1 MPDEGPLEHYL
12 TVSHDEPEPDVP
24 EPAPGGSPGPWRER
38 GVMLGLGFLLGCVG
52 AYALIYSEMSGSMGT
67 LKKSLSEER
76 DSNASLQKE
85 RAHLLETLEQVR
97 MDRLLTERSPLSM
110 TGSGIPRTSRRPV
123 PQPPP
128 LTPMPSGGQA
138 PPAPVPEPGSV
149 EDRLVNPGPEDWK
162 ERYQYAAL
170 KYNRVVKDYNRLR
183 KLYMN
188 LVGQGGAATGLV
200 TGAQFYKALRKDT
213 RAEARKL
220 DERYMRGGLRGS
232 ELRELERSRDE
243 MRHRDWW
250 LKKMA
255 RQFRID

>member
-12 TVSHDEPEPDVP
+12 TVSHEPEPDIP
-24 EPAPGGSPGPWRER
+24 EPAPERSPGPWRER
-38 GVMLGLGFLLGCVG
+38 GIMLGLGFLLGCIG
-52 AYALIYSEMSGSMGT
+52 AYALVYSEMSGGMRS
-67 LKKSLSEER
+67 LKQSLSEER
-76 DSNASLQKE
+76 DLNASLQKE
-85 RAHLLETLEQVR
+85 RAHLRETLEQAR
-97 MDRLLTERSPLSM
+97 MDALLEERSPLSV
-110 TGSGIPRTSRRPV
+110 TVGGVSRTSRRPV

-128 LTPMPSGGQA
+128 LTPLSSGGLA
-138 PPAPVPEPGSV
+138 SPSSAPVPGSLD
-149 EDRLVNPGPEDWK
+149 DRLVNPGPEDWK

-170 KYNRVVKDYNRLR
+170 KYNQVVEDYNRLK

-188 LVGQGGAATGLV
+188 LVGRSGAAGGLV

-220 DERYMRGGLRGS
+220 DECYMKGGMRGS

-255 RQFRID
+255 RQFQID

>member
-12 TVSHDEPEPDVP
+12 AVSHEEPEPDI
-24 EPAPGGSPGPWRER
+24 PAPPPERIPGPWRER
-38 GVMLGLGFLLGCVG
+38 GAMLGLGFLLGCVG
-52 AYALIYSEMSGSMGT
+52 AYALVYAEMSGSMEM
-67 LKKSLSEER
+67 LKQSLSAER
-76 DSNASLQKE
+76 GSNASLQKE
-85 RAHLLETLEQVR
+85 RAHLLETLEQAR
-97 MDRLLTERSPLSM
+97 MDSLLTERSPLSM
-110 TGSGIPRTSRRPV
+110 AGRGIPKTAPRPV

-128 LTPMPSGGQA
+128 LTLLPSGSQA
-138 PPAPVPEPGSV
+138 PAPEPGSV

-170 KYNRVVKDYNRLR
+170 KYNRVVEDYNRLR

-220 DERYMRGGLRGS
+220 DEQYMKGGLRGS

>member
-12 TVSHDEPEPDVP
+12 TVSHEPEPDIP
-24 EPAPGGSPGPWRER
+24 
-38 GVMLGLGFLLGCVG
+38 
-52 AYALIYSEMSGSMGT
+52 
-67 LKKSLSEER
+67 ER
-76 DSNASLQKE
+76 DSNASPHKE
-85 RAHLLETLEQVR
+85 RAHLLETLEQARV
-97 MDRLLTERSPLSM
+97 DALLKERSPLSV
-110 TGSGIPRTSRRPV
+110 TVGGVPRTSRRPV

-128 LTPMPSGGQA
+128 LTPLPSGGQV
-138 PPAPVPEPGSV
+138 PPEPTPEPGSV
-149 EDRLVNPGPEDWK
+149 EDRLINPGAEDWK

-170 KYNRVVKDYNRLR
+170 QYNRVVEDYNRLR

-188 LVGQGGAATGLV
+188 LVGRSGAAGGLV

-220 DERYMRGGLRGS
+220 DERYMKGGMRGS

-255 RQFRID
+255 RQFQID

>member
-12 TVSHDEPEPDVP
+12 TASHDEPEPDAP
-24 EPAPGGSPGPWRER
+24 EPAPERSPGPWRER

-52 AYALIYSEMSGSMGT
+52 AYALVYTEMSGSMGT
-67 LKKSLSEER
+67 LKQSLTEER

-85 RAHLLETLEQVR
+85 RAQLLETLEQVR
-97 MDRLLTERSPLSM
+97 MDSLLTERSPLSM
-110 TGSGIPRTSRRPV
+110 TGGGIPKSPPRPV
-123 PQPPP
+123 PQPPSLSP
-128 LTPMPSGGQA
+128 LPSGSQA
-138 PPAPVPEPGSV
+138 PAPAPGSL

-170 KYNRVVKDYNRLR
+170 KYNRVVEDYNRLR

-200 TGAQFYKALRKDT
+200 TGAQFYRALRKDT
-213 RAEARKL
+213 RVEARKL

>member
-1 MPDEGPLEHYL
+1 MAGKGHHAGPGLSAGVH
-12 TVSHDEPEPDVP
+12 
-24 EPAPGGSPGPWRER
+24 R
-38 GVMLGLGFLLGCVG
+38 GLCAGLLGNVRRHAVAEAVAFRRTRLERVPAERTCPSAGNVG
-52 AYALIYSEMSGSMGT
+52 TGTHGRSAGGT
-67 LKKSLSEER
+67 LPPFR
-76 DSNASLQKE
+76 D
-85 RAHLLETLEQVR
+85 
-97 MDRLLTERSPLSM
+97 
-110 TGSGIPRTSRRPV
+110 GRRYSQDK

-128 LTPMPSGGQA
+128 LTSLSSGGLA
-138 PPAPVPEPGSV
+138 SPSSAPVPGSLD
-149 EDRLVNPGPEDWK
+149 DRLVNPGPEDWK

-170 KYNRVVKDYNRLR
+170 KYNQVVEDYNRLK

-188 LVGQGGAATGLV
+188 LVGRSGAAGGLV

-220 DERYMRGGLRGS
+220 DERYMKGGMRGS

-255 RQFRID
+255 RQFQID

>member
-1 MPDEGPLEHYL
+1 MD
-12 TVSHDEPEPDVP
+12 
-24 EPAPGGSPGPWRER
+24 A
-38 GVMLGLGFLLGCVG
+38 
-52 AYALIYSEMSGSMGT
+52 
-67 LKKSLSEER
+67 
-76 DSNASLQKE
+76 
-85 RAHLLETLEQVR
+85 LLE
-97 MDRLLTERSPLSM
+97 ERSPLSV
-110 TGSGIPRTSRRPV
+110 TVGGVSRTSRRPV

-128 LTPMPSGGQA
+128 LTPLSSGGLA
-138 PPAPVPEPGSV
+138 SPSSAPVPGSLD
-149 EDRLVNPGPEDWK
+149 DRLVNPGPEDWK

-170 KYNRVVKDYNRLR
+170 KYNQVVEDYNRLK

-188 LVGQGGAATGLV
+188 LVGRSGAAGALV

-220 DERYMRGGLRGS
+220 DERYMKGGMRGS

-255 RQFRID
+255 RQFQID

>member
-12 TVSHDEPEPDVP
+12 TVSHEPEPDIP
-24 EPAPGGSPGPWRER
+24 EPSPGPWRER
-38 GVMLGLGFLLGCVG
+38 GIMLGLGFLLGCIG
-52 AYALIYSEMSGSMGT
+52 AYALVYSEMSGGMRS
-67 LKKSLSEER
+67 LKQSLSEER
-76 DSNASLQKE
+76 DLNASLQKE
-85 RAHLLETLEQVR
+85 RAHLRETLEQAR
-97 MDRLLTERSPLSM
+97 MDALLEERSPLSV
-110 TGSGIPRTSRRPV
+110 TVGGVSRTSRRPV

-128 LTPMPSGGQA
+128 LTPLSSGGLA
-138 PPAPVPEPGSV
+138 SP
-149 EDRLVNPGPEDWK
+149 DWK

-170 KYNRVVKDYNRLR
+170 KYNQVVEDYNRLK

-188 LVGQGGAATGLV
+188 LVGRSGAAGGLV

-220 DERYMRGGLRGS
+220 DERYMKGGMRGS

-255 RQFRID
+255 RQFQID

>member
-1 MPDEGPLEHYL
+1 
-12 TVSHDEPEPDVP
+12 
-24 EPAPGGSPGPWRER
+24 
-38 GVMLGLGFLLGCVG
+38 
-52 AYALIYSEMSGSMGT
+52 MSGGMRS
-67 LKKSLSEER
+67 LKQSLSEER

-85 RAHLLETLEQVR
+85 RAHLLETLEQARV
-97 MDRLLTERSPLSM
+97 DALLKERSPLSV
-110 TGSGIPRTSRRPV
+110 TVGGVPRTSRRPV

-128 LTPMPSGGQA
+128 LTPLPSGGQA
-138 PPAPVPEPGSV
+138 PPEPAPEPGSV
-149 EDRLVNPGPEDWK
+149 EDRLINPGAEDWK

-170 KYNRVVKDYNRLR
+170 QYNRVVEDYNRLR

-188 LVGQGGAATGLV
+188 LVGRSGAAGGLV

-213 RAEARKL
+213 RMEARKL
-220 DERYMRGGLRGS
+220 DERYMKGGLRGS

-255 RQFRID
+255 HQFQID

>member
-1 MPDEGPLEHYL
+1 MD
-12 TVSHDEPEPDVP
+12 
-24 EPAPGGSPGPWRER
+24 A
-38 GVMLGLGFLLGCVG
+38 
-52 AYALIYSEMSGSMGT
+52 
-67 LKKSLSEER
+67 
-76 DSNASLQKE
+76 
-85 RAHLLETLEQVR
+85 LLE
-97 MDRLLTERSPLSM
+97 ERSPLSV
-110 TGSGIPRTSRRPV
+110 TVGGIPKTSRRPV

-128 LTPMPSGGQA
+128 LTSLSSGGLA
-138 PPAPVPEPGSV
+138 SPSSAPVPGSLD
-149 EDRLVNPGPEDWK
+149 DRLVNPGPEDWK

-170 KYNRVVKDYNRLR
+170 KYNQVVEDYNRLK

-188 LVGQGGAATGLV
+188 LVGRSGAAGGLV

-220 DERYMRGGLRGS
+220 DERYMKGGMRGS

-255 RQFRID
+255 RQFQID

>member
-1 MPDEGPLEHYL
+1 
-12 TVSHDEPEPDVP
+12 
-24 EPAPGGSPGPWRER
+24 
-38 GVMLGLGFLLGCVG
+38 
-52 AYALIYSEMSGSMGT
+52 MSGGMRS
-67 LKKSLSEER
+67 LKQSLSEER
-76 DSNASLQKE
+76 DLNASLQKE
-85 RAHLLETLEQVR
+85 RAHLRETLEQAR
-97 MDRLLTERSPLSM
+97 MDALLEERSPFSV
-110 TGSGIPRTSRRPV
+110 TVGGIPKTSRRPV

-128 LTPMPSGGQA
+128 LTALSSGGLA
-138 PPAPVPEPGSV
+138 SPSSAPVPGSLD
-149 EDRLVNPGPEDWK
+149 DRLVNPGPEDWK

-170 KYNRVVKDYNRLR
+170 KYNQVVEDYNRLK

-188 LVGQGGAATGLV
+188 LVGRSGAAGGLV

-220 DERYMRGGLRGS
+220 DERYMKGGMRGS

-255 RQFRID
+255 RQFQID